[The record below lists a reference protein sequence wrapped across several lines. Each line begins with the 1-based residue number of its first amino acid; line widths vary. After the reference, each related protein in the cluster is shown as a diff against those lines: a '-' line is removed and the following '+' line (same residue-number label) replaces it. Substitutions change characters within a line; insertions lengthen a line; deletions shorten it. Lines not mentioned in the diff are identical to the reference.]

1 MVKMELPASQSQSAS
16 TQSATVE
23 LVEAIQGLISAVGQ
37 VDGISSFKGVAAS
50 KAKEYGQS
58 YIVPAATAAETL
70 VKGVVQ
76 DVAKLTQKY
85 MSDVDGK
92 SHDSEKLKE
101 QMEQLSMAQ
110 AALNSAMD
118 TAKSIPDKGV
128 SGTIVSALQ
137 GKMSANDA
145 KAKKYKKLYDDFMKY
160 DGTSSDIFSDLDDL
174 ESAFNTGIS
183 EILKGF
189 NKGAGTYGEFD
200 TSQSRAWTVAASND
214 EQQIKSER
222 KLDLSKKGKSFG
234 DYLFTG
240 KNAISYAVD
249 TSKENLNSYG
259 KKGKRNLDYSDMI
272 GDDMKNQTPRSE
284 RMNAIKS
291 SKLSTVGESFKLTG
305 YALTGASFG
314 LGMGEDIGKGKSV
327 GQAIAHNS
335 GAIATGAA
343 GSAGMDILLTAIGVA
358 DAPVVLTVGLIAGAG
373 ILASNY
379 YNYLYDN
386 NAGFH
391 NFVDKTGDWIDKR
404 VVKPYERSRKY
415 VYKNNGQSVMK
426 YTVYPY

>member
-92 SHDSEKLKE
+92 SHDSEKLKK
-101 QMEQLSMAQ
+101 QMQQIAMAQ
-110 AALNSAMD
+110 SALNSAMD

-174 ESAFNTGIS
+174 ENAFNTGIS

-240 KNAISYAVD
+240 ENATDVTNDIGKDV
-249 TSKENLNSYG
+249 SKESG
-259 KKGKRNLDYSDMI
+259 KKGSRDINFDNLMAENGEYL
-272 GDDMKNQTPRSE
+272 PRSE
-284 RMNAIKS
+284 RIKAKNEVKFGRFNDAFKMAGNILNVYS
-291 SKLSTVGESFKLTG
+291 FASGTVD
-305 YALTGASFG
+305 
-314 LGMGEDIGKGKSV
+314 DIGEGETA
-327 GQAIAHNS
+327 GQAVVHNGGGIIA
-335 GAIATGAA
+335 GEAGAA
-343 GSAGMDILLTAIGVA
+343 AMTLLIAA
-358 DAPVVLTVGLIAGAG
+358 APVDVPVLLGFTVVAGAG
-373 ILASNY
+373 VLASSF
-379 YNYLYDN
+379 YNYAYDHN
-386 NAGFH
+386 KSFH
-391 NFVDKTGDWIDKR
+391 NFMNGFGNFLDKEIINPRNK
-404 VVKPYERSRKY
+404 
-415 VYKNNGQSVMK
+415 VYKEQGQSVMK
-426 YTVYPY
+426 YTPYPY

>member
-1 MVKMELPASQSQSAS
+1 MELPLSQSQSAS
-16 TQSATVE
+16 TQSATAE
-23 LVEAIQGLISAVGQ
+23 LVESIQGLVSALGR

-101 QMEQLSMAQ
+101 QMQQIAMAQ
-110 AALNSAMD
+110 SALDSAMD

-160 DGTSSDIFSDLDDL
+160 DGESTDIFSDLAEL
-174 ESAFNTGIS
+174 ESAFNTGIN

-189 NKGAGTYGEFD
+189 NKGAGAYGEFD
-200 TSQSRAWTVAASND
+200 TSQSREWVTEASSE
-214 EQQIKSER
+214 EQEIKSER
-222 KLDLSKKGKSFG
+222 DLNLSENGKSFG

-240 KNAISYAVD
+240 ENAADVTNDIGKDISD
-249 TSKENLNSYG
+249 ESG
-259 KKGKRNLDYSDMI
+259 KKGARDTNF
-272 GDDMKNQTPRSE
+272 DDLMAENGEYRPRSE
-284 RMNAIKS
+284 RIKS
-291 SKLSTVGESFKLTG
+291 KNEVKVGQFDGAFTTAGDALGAYSF
-305 YALTGASFG
+305 ASG
-314 LGMGEDIGKGKSV
+314 TADDMEKGKTE
-327 GQAIAHNS
+327 GQAIAHNGGGIAAS
-335 GAIATGAA
+335 SIGAGGMTLLLAAAPVDVPVLLGTTVIAGTG
-343 GSAGMDILLTAIGVA
+343 IGVSA
-358 DAPVVLTVGLIAGAG
+358 L
-373 ILASNY
+373 
-379 YNYLYDN
+379 YNYGYDHN
-386 NAGFH
+386 KSFH
-391 NFVDKTGDWIDKR
+391 NFINETGNLIDKYY
-404 VVKPYERSRKY
+404 VKPRNK
-415 VYKNNGQSVMK
+415 VYKEQGQSVMK
-426 YTVYPY
+426 YTPNPY